1 MNNWKKSL
9 DNYLT
14 SGPPDDGFTEYYEM
28 VIESFSDEF
37 YNENVE
43 FVEEY
48 NGILNTWINKIYFHK
63 GINPIGA
70 AK

>member
-1 MNNWKKSL
+1 MNDWKKSL

-28 VIESFSDEF
+28 VIELFSNEF

-48 NGILNTWINKIYFHK
+48 DGILNKWMNKIYSM
-63 GINPIGA
+63 
-70 AK
+70 